1 MLKITRLPIRIRN
14 YFQQKILR
22 KLAGNIRYKLMF
34 LLLSVMIVPLL
45 ILIIFSIN
53 VSQRNYEKEIIS
65 SNESRIVLA
74 GKYVDEK
81 LKESDKILF
90 SSLLDEKLI
99 PSISQTNDE
108 NTPLNFSTLNYIK
121 DKLYSIYYRNENLEN
136 FSIYAKEKSTVYS
149 LTAED
154 FKVSKITNLSGT
166 NWAKLGVNPHY
177 IFESKDSK
185 QSFTL
190 TRSIIRF
197 EDRKIVGGV
206 SIDVNWN
213 VIDNVIEMLESE
225 KESSVYLLNN
235 QGQIIYNPNHTKT
248 PSVDFQ
254 KIIKQINHSK
264 KDVYYLND
272 KSGYIFFQKAFNQKV
287 VIVKVIPKTLIMN
300 GVTKTLIYA
309 IIIGVFSIILTIFLS
324 IIISLRTTKPIIH
337 LVDAMQK
344 VEENNFDVRIETE
357 RSDEIGLLEKRFTS
371 MVFRINEL
379 IEKEYKSEIATKE
392 AQFKALQAQINPHF
406 LYNTLQLVGGMA
418 VAHNAERI
426 YRVISALSDMFRYIT
441 GKQGDMVLIEDE
453 IEHIKNYLYI
463 QNQRFDGKIETDIY
477 IEEGTERYEIPMLT
491 IQPLVENAFN
501 HGFEPK
507 VGCWKLSVEVQ
518 KVFDEIEITITDN
531 GVGIPEEKL
540 KNLIEQINNQ
550 SQPLKTRGSIGI
562 KNVAARIQL
571 YFGNDYGLDIASEV
585 GNGTQIVI
593 RFPARMLME
602 V

>member
-1 MLKITRLPIRIRN
+1 MLKITELPIRIRN
-14 YFQQKILR
+14 FQQKILR

-34 LLLSVMIVPLL
+34 LLLSVMIFPLL

-121 DKLYSIYYRNENLEN
+121 DKLYSIYYRNENLDR
-136 FSIYAKEKSTVYS
+136 FSIYSKEKSTVYS

-154 FKVSKITNLSGT
+154 FKVSKIVNLSET

-185 QSFTL
+185 QSFSL

-213 VIDNVIEMLESE
+213 VVDNVIEMLESE

-254 KIIKQINHSK
+254 KIIKQINNSK

-287 VIVKVIPKTLIMN
+287 IIVKVIPKTLIMN

-324 IIISLRTTKPIIH
+324 IFISLRTTKPIIH

-344 VEENNFDVRIETE
+344 VEENNFDIRIETE

-371 MVFRINEL
+371 MVYQINEL

-507 VGCWKLSVEVQ
+507 VGLWKLTVEVQ
-518 KVFDEIEITITDN
+518 QVFDDIEITIKDN

-540 KNLIEQINNQ
+540 RTLISQINDI
-550 SQPLKTRGSIGI
+550 SQPLNTKGSIGI
-562 KNVAARIQL
+562 KNVAARIGL
-571 YFGNDYGLDIASEV
+571 YFGKEYGLDISSGV
-585 GNGTQIVI
+585 GHGTQIVI
-593 RFPARMLME
+593 TIPARMLLE

>member
-1 MLKITRLPIRIRN
+1 MLKITRLPIRIRK

-108 NTPLNFSTLNYIK
+108 NSPLNFSTLNYIK
-121 DKLYSIYYRNENLEN
+121 DKLYSIYYRNENLDR
-136 FSIYAKEKSTVYS
+136 FSIYSKEKSTVYS

-154 FKVSKITNLSGT
+154 FKVSKIANLSGT

-185 QSFTL
+185 QSFSL

-213 VIDNVIEMLESE
+213 VVDNVIEMLESE

-248 PSVDFQ
+248 PPVDFQ
-254 KIIKQINHSK
+254 KIIKQINNSK

-357 RSDEIGLLEKRFTS
+357 RSDEIGMLEKRFTS
-371 MVFRINEL
+371 MVYQINEL

-501 HGFEPK
+501 HGFEQK
-507 VGCWKLSVEVQ
+507 VGLWKLTVEVQ
-518 KVFDEIEITITDN
+518 QVFDDIEITITDN

-540 KNLIEQINNQ
+540 RTLISQINDI
-550 SQPLKTRGSIGI
+550 SQPLNTKGSIGI
-562 KNVAARIQL
+562 KNVAARIGL
-571 YFGNDYGLDIASEV
+571 YFGKEYGLDISSGV
-585 GNGTQIVI
+585 GHGTQIVI
-593 RFPARMLME
+593 TIPARILLE

>member
-14 YFQQKILR
+14 FQQKILR

-99 PSISQTNDE
+99 PSISQTSDE
-108 NTPLNFSTLNYIK
+108 TTPLNFSTLNYIK
-121 DKLYSIYYRNENLEN
+121 DKLYSIYYRNENLDR
-136 FSIYAKEKSTVYS
+136 FSIYSKEKGTVYS

-154 FKVSKITNLSGT
+154 FKVSKIANLSGT

-177 IFESKDSK
+177 IFDSKNSK
-185 QSFTL
+185 QSFSL

-213 VIDNVIEMLESE
+213 VVDNVIEMLESE

-235 QGQIIYNPNHTKT
+235 RGQIIYNPNHTKT

-254 KIIKQINHSK
+254 KIIKQINNSK

-371 MVFRINEL
+371 MVYQINEL

-441 GKQGDMVLIEDE
+441 GKQGDMVKIEDE

-501 HGFEPK
+501 HGFEQK
-507 VGCWKLSVEVQ
+507 VGLWKLTVEVQ
-518 KVFDEIEITITDN
+518 KVFDDIEITITDN

-540 KNLIEQINNQ
+540 RTLISQINDI
-550 SQPLKTRGSIGI
+550 SQPLNTKGSIGI
-562 KNVAARIQL
+562 KNVAARIGL
-571 YFGNDYGLDIASEV
+571 YFGKEYGLDISSGV
-585 GNGTQIVI
+585 DHGTQIVI
-593 RFPARMLME
+593 TIPARMLLE